1 MSEDPAVILTNVSG
15 TVIGTQTDP
24 VYTDPLGQSTTNY
37 VPAFDNFTA
46 GTTAGMKFD
55 IAGNLVARSTVFT
68 DEESF
73 RDDFTGASPNILTGT
88 ALFTSGSAIVSGSG
102 ALFTSEVNVWLY
114 VKESTQSD
122 IMYTRVADVLD
133 DNTIVLTDP
142 YPGATKTGLVDASNW
157 KYNIDALGSI
167 SVSGSMMILDSG
179 TSNNAVVE
187 AYREGDYLPIVVG
200 ILARSNQRITNQRA
214 SFGLG
219 DGNILTA
226 ENQAFIVFDGTD
238 PTLIKFVTSNSSFDT
253 EEMTHI
259 LPNGG
264 VTSDEHYYQIEV
276 GVDRCSLLIDDVLVA
291 VHRKHIPGPYN
302 TLNNYVCLDNI
313 GIPASPM
320 LFSTDV
326 YFMTNFDQVQ
336 IAASVKGDPVITAIA
351 QATLTSGSLISASM
365 LSTNLAQPNSLR
377 KGATI
382 YNDSS
387 AYLYLKLGSSASPT
401 DFTVRMSPASYYEVP
416 YNYIG
421 TIDGYWSA
429 ANGAAL
435 VTELK

>member
-259 LPNGG
+259 LPNG
-264 VTSDEHYYQIEV
+264 
-276 GVDRCSLLIDDVLVA
+276 LV
-291 VHRKHIPGPYN
+291 N
-302 TLNNYVCLDNI
+302 
-313 GIPASPM
+313 
-320 LFSTDV
+320 
-326 YFMTNFDQVQ
+326 Q
-336 IAASVKGDPVITAIA
+336 SV
-351 QATLTSGSLISASM
+351 
-365 LSTNLAQPNSLR
+365 
-377 KGATI
+377 
-382 YNDSS
+382 
-387 AYLYLKLGSSASPT
+387 
-401 DFTVRMSPASYYEVP
+401 
-416 YNYIG
+416 
-421 TIDGYWSA
+421 
-429 ANGAAL
+429 
-435 VTELK
+435 